1 MTTRNEQWLLEA
13 CAHFTDEERALID
26 RACREAATAMAD
38 ARRENGDPLLYHPLT
53 VARMT
58 VEDMGLMAAP
68 AIAVLLHEATWQEE
82 KKWNDKT
89 PKEIALLQKNRNAG
103 IRKTYGDEIAD
114 IVAGLNRIAAIDIK
128 QTSLQAD
135 NFRKLIVSYSTDPR
149 VAIIKLID
157 RLEVMRS
164 LDFFPKSKQHKKA
177 TETLLLYAPL
187 AHQLGLYNIKSEM
200 EDLALKFTEPE
211 AWRHITNKLKSTSG
225 EREKF
230 LQEIIRPIEQA
241 LQQEQLRY
249 EIKSRTKSVYSIWK
263 KMQVQKIDFEK
274 VYDVF
279 AVRIILDTPPHRETE
294 EAACWKVYSLVEKC
308 YDTDISRLRNWIS
321 KPKSSGYRSLHTTVK
336 TREGHALEVQIRTVA
351 MDAAA
356 ERGVAAHWK
365 YKGIQD
371 LGSMQTWLDHVRRLL
386 ESPSEADVQ
395 QLTNITL
402 NEIIVFTPTG
412 DLRRLP
418 AGATALDFAFD
429 LHTNVGLHTVSA
441 KVNGRMTSIKEV
453 LHTGDMVEITTA
465 KNQQPAGDW
474 LNHVVTSK
482 ARAKIKQ
489 RLREEETKRVQE
501 GRELLERRLKNWKI
515 TLTDEALNKLLKHFK
530 LKTISDLYAGLAG
543 EKIDIAQVKEL
554 ITAHDLLST
563 ATTTTATAT
572 TADCRLPPPTAS
584 GDYLIID
591 EKLRSADY
599 KLAKCCNPI
608 YGDDVFGFVSVS
620 DGIKIHR
627 HSCPNAARLLE
638 RYPYRILRAKWR
650 EATLATNFPVKLRIT
665 GDAETGLVTT
675 ITETIT
681 KLHCVLR
688 SINLADNG
696 NGVFGGQVQ
705 VMVKDNK
712 QLDMLIYHLRQVRG
726 VEKVGR
732 IN

>member
-1 MTTRNEQWLLEA
+1 MVERNEQWLLDA
-13 CAHFTDEERALID
+13 CAHFAAQERALIS
-26 RACREAATAMAD
+26 RACGEAAAALEGE
-38 ARRENGDPLLYHPLT
+38 RRENGDPLLYHALT

-58 VEDMGLMAAP
+58 VEDVGLMAASVV
-68 AIAVLLHEATWQEE
+68 AVLLHEATRLEE
-82 KKWNDKT
+82 KKGSGKT
-89 PKEIALLQKNRNAG
+89 PKEIAALQKSREAG
-103 IRKTYGDEIAD
+103 MRKTYGDETTD
-114 IVAGLNRIAAIDIK
+114 IVIGLNRIAAIDIK

-200 EDLALKFTEPE
+200 EDRSLKFTEPE
-211 AWRHITNKLKSTSG
+211 AYRHITNKLKSTSG

-230 LQEIIRPIEQA
+230 LQEIIRPIELA
-241 LQQEQLRY
+241 LQQEGMRY

-279 AVRIILDTPPHRETE
+279 ASRIIIHTPPHRETE
-294 EAACWKVYSLVEKC
+294 DAACWKVYSLVEKY
-308 YDTDISRLRNWIS
+308 YDTDISRLRDWIS

-336 TREGHALEVQIRTVA
+336 TRDGHALEVQIRTTS
-351 MDAAA
+351 MDEAA

-365 YKGIQD
+365 YKGVQD
-371 LGSMQTWLDHVRRLL
+371 LGSMQTWLDQVRRLL
-386 ESPSEADVQ
+386 EAPGEADEQ
-395 QLTNITL
+395 ALTTITL
-402 NEIIVFTPTG
+402 NEIIVLTPAG

-418 AGATALDFAFD
+418 TGATVLDFAFD
-429 LHTNVGLHTVSA
+429 LHTNLGLHTAGA
-441 KVNGRMTSIKEV
+441 KVNGRMASIKEV
-453 LHTGDMVEITTA
+453 LHTGDMVEIATA
-465 KNQQPAGDW
+465 KNQQPTSDW

-489 RLREEETKRVQE
+489 RLREEETKRARE
-501 GRELLERRLKNWKI
+501 GRELLERRLKNWK
-515 TLTDEALNKLLKHFK
+515 LVLSDEALNKLLKHYK
-530 LKTISDLYAGLAG
+530 LKTITELYAGLAG
-543 EKIDIAQVKEL
+543 AKIDIAQVKEI
-554 ITAHDLLST
+554 ITAAPAGEPQPDRTVAAALDERP
-563 ATTTTATAT
+563 A
-572 TADCRLPPPTAS
+572 AD

-591 EKLRSADY
+591 EKLHSADY

-608 YGDDVFGFVSVS
+608 YGDDVFGFVTVA

-638 RYPYRILRAKWR
+638 KYPYRVLRAKWR
-650 EATLATNFPVKLRIT
+650 AATLATNFPVNLRIS
-665 GDAETGLVTT
+665 GDAEPGLIPT

-681 KLHCVLR
+681 RLHCVLR
-688 SINLADNG
+688 SVNLADNG
-696 NGVFGGQVQ
+696 SGAFSGQVQ
-705 VMVKDNK
+705 VMVRDNK
-712 QLDMLIYHLRQVRG
+712 QLDMLIHHLKQLRG
-726 VEKVGR
+726 VDRVGR
-732 IN
+732 IH